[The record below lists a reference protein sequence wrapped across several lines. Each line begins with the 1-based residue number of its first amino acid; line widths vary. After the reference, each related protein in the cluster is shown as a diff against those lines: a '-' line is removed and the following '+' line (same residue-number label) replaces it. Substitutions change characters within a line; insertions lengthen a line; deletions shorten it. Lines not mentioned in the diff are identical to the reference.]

1 MGNLLAMEV
10 KEKFHKN
17 EMVTPVQIPVKFQ
30 GDSWVNAAEKWGM
43 FIVCL
48 EILSDYEGICL
59 HLAWLHASA
68 SWLAAVICAVSSVCV
83 GFNLPAFGRQDK
95 GFTLTWLKTLASIKK
110 AHLYNSGDKLS
121 YEYIQNLILQ
131 TWVKSS
137 LQGCLNNNFAW
148 GRHAVVALSEPLLEL
163 KGKWGALPGPCCRL
177 ASRSPRGCSWQA
189 G

>member
-1 MGNLLAMEV
+1 MRGVGNLLAMEV

-131 TWVKSS
+131 TCSCSTFRAITGVKRKMRSFAWPVLQTCFKKSS
-137 LQGCLNNNFAW
+137 WLFLT
-148 GRHAVVALSEPLLEL
+148 GRI
-163 KGKWGALPGPCCRL
+163 
-177 ASRSPRGCSWQA
+177 RGFSVPET
-189 G
+189 